1 MRAALISIEGQPHD
15 AESGAVVALAGK
27 SLARR
32 QLDFALAAGAEQ
44 VIVLGGPAAPE
55 AVELRHAAESAGAKI
70 LSIADGYGLLGA
82 VRAADHLLVLAP
94 GVLPEAPIA
103 LEMLGKGSSL
113 LVLPAAQGVAAGF
126 ERIDLERAWAGAMVV
141 QGGLVE
147 RLAELPRD
155 IDPAPALLRI
165 ALQAKVAERR
175 LPEALL
181 AYGSWAMVRSRNE
194 AAEAERA
201 WMKRNLPE
209 TQRNRP
215 ARWLALLALRPMA
228 VRLLEEGRS
237 SAFLAV
243 AAVGLL
249 AGGIA
254 LSAMGWAIA
263 AFVLAAL
270 GVFAGELSASLIR
283 LAAGPLGLATRSRLL
298 TAALSVAVDVSLAAC
313 AALAIEQDWLHR
325 LFPPLALLGLLR
337 ALRPEAWPGPAALM
351 GDRLLLA
358 LALALAVALGLL
370 EAALMTLVLAVIG
383 LEAARKTGKTRIT
396 AV

>member
-1 MRAALISIEGQPHD
+1 
-15 AESGAVVALAGK
+15 
-27 SLARR
+27 
-32 QLDFALAAGAEQ
+32 
-44 VIVLGGPAAPE
+44 
-55 AVELRHAAESAGAKI
+55 
-70 LSIADGYGLLGA
+70 
-82 VRAADHLLVLAP
+82 
-94 GVLPEAPIA
+94 
-103 LEMLGKGSSL
+103 
-113 LVLPAAQGVAAGF
+113 
-126 ERIDLERAWAGAMVV
+126 
-141 QGGLVE
+141 
-147 RLAELPRD
+147 
-155 IDPAPALLRI
+155 
-165 ALQAKVAERR
+165 
-175 LPEALL
+175 
-181 AYGSWAMVRSRNE
+181 
-194 AAEAERA
+194 
-201 WMKRNLPE
+201 
-209 TQRNRP
+209 
-215 ARWLALLALRPMA
+215 
-228 VRLLEEGRS
+228 
-237 SAFLAV
+237 
-243 AAVGLL
+243 
-249 AGGIA
+249 
-254 LSAMGWAIA
+254 MGWAIA

>member
-155 IDPAPALLRI
+155 IDPAPSLLRI

-175 LPEALL
+175 
-181 AYGSWAMVRSRNE
+181 
-194 AAEAERA
+194 
-201 WMKRNLPE
+201 
-209 TQRNRP
+209 
-215 ARWLALLALRPMA
+215 
-228 VRLLEEGRS
+228 
-237 SAFLAV
+237 
-243 AAVGLL
+243 
-249 AGGIA
+249 
-254 LSAMGWAIA
+254 
-263 AFVLAAL
+263 
-270 GVFAGELSASLIR
+270 
-283 LAAGPLGLATRSRLL
+283 
-298 TAALSVAVDVSLAAC
+298 
-313 AALAIEQDWLHR
+313 
-325 LFPPLALLGLLR
+325 
-337 ALRPEAWPGPAALM
+337 
-351 GDRLLLA
+351 
-358 LALALAVALGLL
+358 
-370 EAALMTLVLAVIG
+370 
-383 LEAARKTGKTRIT
+383 
-396 AV
+396 

>member
-1 MRAALISIEGQPHD
+1 M
-15 AESGAVVALAGK
+15 
-27 SLARR
+27 
-32 QLDFALAAGAEQ
+32 
-44 VIVLGGPAAPE
+44 
-55 AVELRHAAESAGAKI
+55 
-70 LSIADGYGLLGA
+70 
-82 VRAADHLLVLAP
+82 
-94 GVLPEAPIA
+94 
-103 LEMLGKGSSL
+103 
-113 LVLPAAQGVAAGF
+113 
-126 ERIDLERAWAGAMVV
+126 

-181 AYGSWAMVRSRNE
+181 ADGSWAMVRSRNE

-215 ARWLALLALRPMA
+215 ARWLALKALRPMA

-237 SAFLAV
+237 SAFLA
-243 AAVGLL
+243 AAAAGLL

-270 GVFAGELSASLIR
+270 GVFAGELSASVIR
-283 LAAGPLGLATRSRLL
+283 LAAGPLGPAPRSRLL
-298 TAALSVAVDVSLAAC
+298 TAGLSVLIDVSLAAC
-313 AALAIEQDWLHR
+313 AVLAIEQGWLHR

-337 ALRPEAWPGPAALM
+337 VLRPETSPGPAALI

-358 LALALAVALGLL
+358 LVLALAAALGFL
-370 EAALMTLVLAVIG
+370 EAALMALVLAVIG